1 MTGPG
6 QVDLAVL
13 VNGFPR
19 LSETFVLREILD
31 LERRGVRL
39 IVFALSDPGE
49 AVRQEALRELQAP
62 VEYVP
67 ESATLSRRRVAW
79 AHMALA
85 RRGAAGYLTGLAAV
99 VRTPGRSRSSM
110 KRAAVLA
117 QRLVELGA
125 PPLYIQ
131 FAHKPGTIG
140 RFAARLAGLRYA
152 MSCHA
157 KDIWITPPEELA
169 PKLHDAEV
177 VLTCNAAGMGELQR
191 HAGATPVRLVYHGVD
206 IARVAPRVIVPGPP
220 RVLSVGRLV
229 EKKGHDTL
237 IRAAGILRDEGV
249 AFTLR
254 IAGDGPE
261 WPRLQRL
268 VHELDLAGHVTF
280 LGPLNTVEVQSEYSS
295 ASVFALACRQL
306 ANGDRDGLPNVLLE
320 AMVQGLPVVGTTQA
334 GIVEA
339 VEHGRTGLLA
349 SPDNPAA
356 LADALRLVLTDPQLA
371 RRLGASGQASV
382 CERFD
387 DRKLSEAVLNALAQG
402 GLIPGREPGWSPF
415 GRAVTALE
423 PA

>member
-1 MTGPG
+1 VRRTA

-49 AVRQEALRELQAP
+49 AVRHDALRELRAH

-67 ESATLSRRRVAW
+67 ERVTLSRRRVVR
-79 AHMALA
+79 AHVALA
-85 RRGAAGYLTGLAAV
+85 RNSGDGYLRGLAAV
-99 VRTPGRSRSSM
+99 TRAPDQIRPMR
-110 KRAAVLA
+110 RAAVLA
-117 QRLVELGA
+117 KRLVELGA
-125 PPLYIQ
+125 PPLYIH

-140 RFAARLAGLRYA
+140 RLAARLAGVRYG

-157 KDIWITPPEELA
+157 KDIWLTPPEELA
-169 PKLHDAEV
+169 LKLRDAEV
-177 VLTCNAAGMGELQR
+177 ALTCTATGKAELER
-191 HAGATPVRLVYHGVD
+191 HAGATPVRLIYHGVD
-206 IARVAPRVIVPGPP
+206 VET
-220 RVLSVGRLV
+220 VGRLV

-237 IRAAGILRDEGV
+237 IRAAGLVRNQGV
-249 AFTLR
+249 AFRLR

-280 LGPLNTVEVQSEYSS
+280 LGPLNTVEVRAEYGS

-334 GIVEA
+334 GIGEA

-349 SPDNPAA
+349 APDNPAA
-356 LADALRLVLTDPQLA
+356 LAEELRRMLTNPELA

-382 CERFD
+382 RERFD
-387 DRKLSEAVLNALAQG
+387 YRLLLPAVPNALAQA
-402 GLIPGREPGWSPF
+402 GLIPKREPARSPV
-415 GRAVTALE
+415 RPAVPALE
-423 PA
+423 AA